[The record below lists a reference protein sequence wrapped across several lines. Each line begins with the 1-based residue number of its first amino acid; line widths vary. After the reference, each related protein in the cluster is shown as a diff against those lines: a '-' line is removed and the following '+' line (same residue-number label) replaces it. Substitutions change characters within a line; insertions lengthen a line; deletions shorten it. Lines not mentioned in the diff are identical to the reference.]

1 MLLPR
6 PEKETVELKPA
17 GAGVAVT
24 EANKKEYVNLVAE
37 HRMITAIKPQI
48 TAFFQGFWELV
59 PKRLISETSQS
70 LGSGPKTDLVWGG
83 PISLGRLLLGPHGSG
98 RPGRKAFGSA
108 EEPPERA
115 PAPE

>member
-1 MLLPR
+1 M
-6 PEKETVELKPA
+6 
-17 GAGVAVT
+17 
-24 EANKKEYVNLVAE
+24 NLVAE